1 MLRVLCGHELSLMGY
16 QLYYDPQAQQ
26 YVVMEDE
33 KNEQQETY
41 YSYSTPPPTSVSSIL
56 SSEKKP
62 VPFFSWGNK
71 TFRFILLGGLV
82 LVVAVMGIIVG
93 VLVSRKT
100 PALTSQNPS
109 TSPTGIPDG
118 TTDASN
124 NTPGSTGIPDT
135 PSGNSTAP
143 SGSPAP
149 SSTPTNTAQ
158 TFSAR
163 APGDARL
170 YSRLYDLGKAR
181 CFVASPDNTITT
193 SSCDGD
199 TELWTLENDW
209 IRFRNGRCIG
219 ADANRNLVLVNC
231 AEGLKWSE
239 DETQFH
245 FVTGERL
252 CLDSHPAGP
261 ARVSACQFG
270 HPDQAIGF
278 RQTNVARQDM
288 QFSQLVNI
296 QARNVGFR
304 INPGDTSMNPG
315 GSLRVALV
323 GDRLR
328 LQQNPALCL
337 SYDDLRDGS
346 RVVVKSCAVAATW
359 QLSQR
364 TGATTISTGNPPR
377 CMDAPIGIFDPASE
391 VKSIQIWSCSSQPN
405 WPFQTWNFI

>member
-1 MLRVLCGHELSLMGY
+1 MGY
-16 QLYYDPQAQQ
+16 QLYYDPQTQQ
-26 YVVMEDE
+26 YVVMEEE
-33 KNEQQETY
+33 KEQQQQQQQEPY
-41 YSYSTPPPTSVSSIL
+41 YSYSTPPPTSVSSVL

-62 VPFFSWGNK
+62 EPFFSWGNK

-100 PALTSQNPS
+100 PALSSQNPS
-109 TSPTGIPDG
+109 TSPSATPGG
-118 TTDASN
+118 TTDGAPDSPGAPGAPGAPGIPN
-124 NTPGSTGIPDT
+124 GSTNVTTNG
-135 PSGNSTAP
+135 AP
-143 SGSPAP
+143 GP

-158 TFSAR
+158 TFGAR
-163 APGDARL
+163 APGDSRL
-170 YSRLYDLGKAR
+170 YSRLFDLGKAR
-181 CFVASPDNTITT
+181 CFVASPDNTITVST
-193 SSCDGD
+193 CAGD

-219 ADANRNLVLVNC
+219 SDANRNLVLVNC

-245 FVTGERL
+245 FVTGERM
-252 CLDSHPAGP
+252 CLDSHPAGR
-261 ARVSACQFG
+261 ARISSCQFG

-278 RQTNVARQDM
+278 RQTNVASQEM
-288 QFSQLVNI
+288 QFSQLINI

-304 INPGDTSMNPG
+304 INPVDTSMNPG

-323 GDRLR
+323 GDKLR

-337 SYDDLRDGS
+337 SYDELRDGS

-391 VKSIQIWSCSSQPN
+391 VKNIQIWSCSSQPN
-405 WPFQTWNFI
+405 WPFQTWNFV